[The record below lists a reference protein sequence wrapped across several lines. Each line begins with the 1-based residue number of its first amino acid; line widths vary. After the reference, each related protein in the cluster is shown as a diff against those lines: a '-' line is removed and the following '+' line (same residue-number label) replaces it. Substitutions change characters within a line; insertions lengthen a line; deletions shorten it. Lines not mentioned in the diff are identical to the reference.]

1 MFLSHSKTR
10 RGHDFP
16 LYFPHF
22 LHHYKQYSVL
32 WVLAVDV
39 SCYVF
44 LVYCSKIPYSVMIPV
59 GFKVYLFISF
69 LLFHPSGCIDVDRSP
84 FIYDEIKRAQENL
97 VLANDLHLL
106 YLVTTPDMTENIQP
120 SWMTYLKQV
129 KCFENAVMAVN
140 KRLTVVQ

>member
-1 MFLSHSKTR
+1 M
-10 RGHDFP
+10 
-16 LYFPHF
+16 
-22 LHHYKQYSVL
+22 
-32 WVLAVDV
+32 
-39 SCYVF
+39 
-44 LVYCSKIPYSVMIPV
+44 
-59 GFKVYLFISF
+59 
-69 LLFHPSGCIDVDRSP
+69 DRSP

-140 KRLTVVQ
+140 KCLTVVQ